1 MQQSIDPAMRSPLRW
16 AIAGYLLLFMTLSLM
31 RMRNLIFTDGK
42 TPPWVSE
49 LILRAPVSPAFS
61 SWAIFAMGGYAF
73 FVWLAVAMTVAPL
86 ALLAL
91 HTVLQRR
98 AILRGVAQRRGARG
112 ADACRT
118 GATGGRGVNLRRKA
132 GYGWSARCWRAWG

>member
-42 TPPWVSE
+42 TPPVGE
-49 LILRAPVSPAFS
+49 RTDTEKGAPVSPAFS
-61 SWAIFAMGGYAF
+61 SWSDFFAMGGYAF

-98 AILRGVAQRRGARG
+98 AILRGVAQQRARE
-112 ADACRT
+112 
-118 GATGGRGVNLRRKA
+118 
-132 GYGWSARCWRAWG
+132 ARMRAAQAQQEAA